1 MSSINWSKGTCHTG
15 GHFAG
20 WEDEMRRYIVPWH
33 PEEVSVYSTEVL
45 VLGSGIAGLYTAL
58 KASESLEVTV
68 LTKKEIPESNTRHA
82 QGGIA
87 VALDEDDSP
96 SLHYE
101 DTLYAGAGL
110 CDPEAVRALV
120 VDGPRRVE
128 ELIGMGA
135 NFDQLNGHLAFT
147 REAAHS
153 RRRILHAHG
162 DATGGEIERTLVA
175 QTLSNSKISVKEER
189 FVLDLLKNAQGEII
203 GVLSLN
209 EKDQNLEIYL
219 ARAVVLATG
228 GLGQLYCYTTNP
240 EVATGD
246 GIAAAFRA
254 GAELMDM
261 EFVQFHPTAL
271 FIPGAPRFLISEAV
285 RGEGAKLLNSQ
296 GEQFMESIPGK
307 ELAPRD
313 VVARA
318 IWKEQMKGQVFLDFR
333 PLGREKV
340 LNRFPMI
347 YQTCLEYGVD
357 VLVNP
362 LPVAPAAHYMMGGV
376 RTNTQGRTNLP
387 YLYASGECACNGV
400 HGANRLASNSLLDGL
415 VFGGRIVEDIM
426 GISRPMPQLSDI
438 ISLDKEVISQSV
450 GKGYKSEKP
459 ERKLERKE
467 LQELMWEYVGIER
480 EEEGLEK
487 ALTLIEDWGISFK
500 PSRSV
505 EELELENLLTVGRC
519 VARAARARIES
530 RGGHFRSDYPV
541 IDDLRWQNHSIQ
553 ERETE
558 DVRCVPISRVD

>member
-1 MSSINWSKGTCHTG
+1 
-15 GHFAG
+15 
-20 WEDEMRRYIVPWH
+20 MRRYLVPWR
-33 PEEVSVYSTEVL
+33 PDEVSVYSTEVL

-68 LTKKEIPESNTRHA
+68 LTKKEIPESNTKHA

-110 CDPEAVRALV
+110 CDSEAVRALV
-120 VDGPRRVE
+120 GDGPHRVE
-128 ELIGMGA
+128 ELIRMGA
-135 NFDQLNGHLAFT
+135 NFDQLNGQLAFT

-162 DATGGEIERTLVA
+162 DATGGEIERTLVE
-175 QTLSNSKISVKEER
+175 QTLKNSKIAVKEER

-203 GVLSLN
+203 GALSIN
-209 EKDQNLEIYL
+209 EKSQSLEVYL

-246 GIAAAFRA
+246 GISAAFRA

-271 FIPGAPRFLISEAV
+271 LIPGAPRFLISEAV
-285 RGEGAKLLNSQ
+285 RGEGAQLLNSC
-296 GEQFMESIPGK
+296 GKRFMEDILGK

-318 IWKEQMKGQVFLDFR
+318 IWREQMRGQVFLDFR
-333 PLGREKV
+333 PLGKEKV
-340 LNRFPMI
+340 LSRFPMI
-347 YQTCLEYGVD
+347 YRTCLEYGVD
-357 VLVNP
+357 VLEKP
-362 LPVAPAAHYMMGGV
+362 LPVAPAAHYLMGGV
-376 RTNTQGRTNLP
+376 RTNTLGRTNLS
-387 YLYASGECACNGV
+387 YLYACGECACNGV

-415 VFGGRIVEDIM
+415 VFGGRIVEDIL
-426 GISRPMPQLSDI
+426 GISRPIPQLID
-438 ISLDKEVISQSV
+438 VIPFERDV
-450 GKGYKSEKP
+450 IFESEGQRNIG
-459 ERKLERKE
+459 ERSKHKLERKE

-480 EEEGLEK
+480 EEEGLK
-487 ALTLIEDWGISFK
+487 KTLILIEEWDILFK
-500 PSRSV
+500 PSRSI
-505 EELELENLLTVGRC
+505 EELELGNLLTVGRC
-519 VARAARARIES
+519 VTRAARSRIES

-541 IDDLRWQNHSIQ
+541 LDDIHWQNHSIQ
-553 ERETE
+553 ERETD
-558 DVRCVPISRVD
+558 DVCCVPISRVD